1 MSQLHNLDLLIAF
14 VAAIALTGSD
24 VDQARFALGF
34 AAFGGVFGS
43 WGGSIINPAKSLRQ
57 ASLRALVNFCIALT
71 GGPAIG
77 YWLGHLFPDVPLYA
91 CIMASALILGMMGV
105 YIITMIIPK
114 LIARISSK
122 NEPKDSGNGR

>member
-1 MSQLHNLDLLIAF
+1 MSQLHNFELLLAF
-14 VAAIALTGSD
+14 CAAIALTGSD

-43 WGGSIINPAKSLRQ
+43 WGGSIAIPAKNIRQ

-91 CIMASALILGMMGV
+91 CIMASALTLGMMGV
-105 YIITMIIPK
+105 YIFTIIIPK
-114 LIARISSK
+114 LIARFTSK
-122 NEPKDSGNGR
+122 NEPKDSGDGS